1 MRVGRSTR
9 LAARPPG
16 RTDPQPHRLL
26 HRPRQR
32 AVPPTFQ
39 RREISRAA
47 RGGVVPRSTAST
59 ARTRVSFMPAIQPG
73 KWFEKVRCLRPN
85 AAMMTSSLC
94 TPGNSKQAT
103 RRCSMSTWVGWHGS
117 TRTST
122 CRAAAVSRGRD
133 LAATRSDVTCTRRG
147 TSGPHTNVLEQ
158 TTQARGRKQPID
170 RLSLRR
176 FGHLARRSRRPRNS
190 RFGLVYSSPMTGNRP
205 EITGSHRGF
214 EIANAIGAQRKPQQ
228 PVLSRP
234 KGGGNP
240 LESLGVLPG
249 M

>member
-1 MRVGRSTR
+1 MGPS
-9 LAARPPG
+9 
-16 RTDPQPHRLL
+16 
-26 HRPRQR
+26 QR
-32 AVPPTFQ
+32 RRGVPPTFQ

-103 RRCSMSTWVGWHGS
+103 RRCSMSTWAGWHGS

-122 CRAAAVSRGRD
+122 CRAAAVARGRD
-133 LAATRSDVTCTRRG
+133 LTATRSDVTCTRRG

-176 FGHLARRSRRPRNS
+176 FGRLARRSRRPRNS

-214 EIANAIGAQRKPQQ
+214 EIANAIGAQRKPTTTGPITTQRVVIRWS
-228 PVLSRP
+228 PWVSCRECDVAARAGRRSHTWSRRWA
-234 KGGGNP
+234 G
-240 LESLGVLPG
+240 
-249 M
+249 